1 MKNETS
7 EIRNIAVEMAEV
19 LKKYNITYKDAR
31 EVLIMLS
38 KIIDRTIINSDSLN
52 IKMECDMPIRGHWL
66 SEQASSKN

>member
-52 IKMECDMPIRGHWL
+52 IKMECDTPIRGHWL